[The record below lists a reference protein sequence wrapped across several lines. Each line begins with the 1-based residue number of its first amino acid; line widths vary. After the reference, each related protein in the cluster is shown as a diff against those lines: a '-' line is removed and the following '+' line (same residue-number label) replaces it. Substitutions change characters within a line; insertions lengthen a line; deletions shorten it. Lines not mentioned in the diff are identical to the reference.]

1 MLTYGSLFSGIGG
14 LDLGLDRAGMTCKWQ
29 VEIDDYA
36 TKVLERHWP
45 NVRRWR
51 DIGDFIADANA
62 GRLEECGQRNGH
74 AAQPEQSA
82 SQRYDTGGCN
92 SLIVDLI
99 CGGFPCQPVSVAGA
113 RRGASDE
120 RWLWNEFRE
129 VIRILRPR
137 YVLAENVPGLFS
149 AKDAAGRRGGL
160 FGGVVRDMAA
170 LGYDA
175 EWGVLPAA
183 SFGAPHLRKRVFIV
197 AHATTSRFAEP
208 GDAAGGEGRSDNS
221 SQRGKGC
228 VDQPGNDGND
238 GTAAHADSTGAG
250 NGTESCGREDDGL
263 GRTAPEGQSE
273 RTCRIGDGWRS
284 APPTLRKLDH
294 GISCGLVRNRVHMLR
309 CLGNAVVPQVAQWL
323 GERISEFDAGSSR
336 NITTTGK
343 QYEDQQ

>member
-51 DIGDFIADANA
+51 DIGDFIADAEQVGRPTRSGIEGDEA
-62 GRLEECGQRNGH
+62 GAKRRGS
-74 AAQPEQSA
+74 QPF
-82 SQRYDTGGCN
+82 GGFQ
-92 SLIVDLI
+92 IDLI

-129 VIRILRPR
+129 VIRIIRPR

-160 FGGVVRDMAA
+160 FGGVVRDMAR

-197 AHATTSRFAEP
+197 AHSTTSRFAEP
-208 GDAAGGEGRSDNS
+208 GDAAGGEGRSNS
-221 SQRGKGC
+221 GGQRWGVS

-238 GTAAHADSTGAG
+238 GTAADADETGCEQQRGAEPRAEEYAAAQFG
-250 NGTESCGREDDGL
+250 GWWSVEPTICRGDNGV
-263 GRTAPEGQSE
+263 P
-273 RTCRIGDGWRS
+273 
-284 APPTLRKLDH
+284 
-294 GISCGLVRNRVHMLR
+294 NRVDRLR

-323 GERISEFDAGSSR
+323 GERIIEFDAG
-336 NITTTGK
+336 
-343 QYEDQQ
+343 E

>member
-1 MLTYGSLFSGIGG
+1 
-14 LDLGLDRAGMTCKWQ
+14 MTCKWQ

-51 DIGDFIADANA
+51 DIGDFIADAA
-62 GRLEECGQRNGH
+62 GTGPLQR
-74 AAQPEQSA
+74 
-82 SQRYDTGGCN
+82 
-92 SLIVDLI
+92 VDLI

-183 SFGAPHLRKRVFIV
+183 SFGAPHLRKRVFIIAHSTSFGSNSRRPECQGQQRDV
-197 AHATTSRFAEP
+197 ASISGSKFTADADAP
-208 GDAAGGEGRSDNS
+208 GLQKRQGEDSGGAWKNS
-221 SQRGKGC
+221 GSII
-228 VDQPGNDGND
+228 V
-238 GTAAHADSTGAG
+238 
-250 NGTESCGREDDGL
+250 
-263 GRTAPEGQSE
+263 
-273 RTCRIGDGWRS
+273 GDEWRS
-284 APPTLRKLDH
+284 VKPTVCRGDNGVSGRLH
-294 GISCGLVRNRVHMLR
+294 RVDRLR

-343 QYEDQQ
+343 QYEDQQRTNAGIAPPDPGNGAGE